1 MSKEF
6 KYILDN
12 YGRTS
17 EERAEAM
24 KLIDQINREAAD
36 NWENE
41 AWRKEMAA
49 VLTQSIL
56 EGFTFETFYD
66 QVINVDRVGFN
77 DRVILEEE
85 TGLKVFFIAKGGH
98 IEASAMVSEAMELPR
113 DTLGFHV
120 YEFEDK
126 MEANFAKS
134 AATLRGLAVRRLDWG
149 VNKQIKALIEAAIP
163 DGSSPYYVTG
173 TSVDQT
179 ALNTAIRE
187 VRDESESRCHHR
199 VRSLDDGRPD
209 RGLHWIRR
217 RSSRRDPYAGP
228 SRCIPGRV
236 DRSGEELEGR
246 RWRFVHPS
254 QRDVRHGERLWSDG
268 PLRGTEIQGV
278 RRGRQLVLALPGQ
291 DRLRWCFAP
300 PGADPQVRR
309 HEYHSVSSE
318 QTMRRGHPNRVAF
331 PVIVHMKD
339 DRRNECPW

>member
-6 KYILDN
+6 KKLLDN
-12 YGRTS
+12 HGRTS

-24 KLIDQINREAAD
+24 KLIDEINQEAKA
-36 NWENE
+36 NWEDE
-41 AWRKEMAA
+41 KWRKEMAG

-66 QVINVDRVGFN
+66 QVINVDRVGFD

-98 IEASAMVSEAMELPR
+98 IEASAMVSESMELPR

-134 AATLRGLAVRRLDWG
+134 AATLRSLAVKRLDWG

-163 DGSSPYYVTG
+163 DGSSPYYVSG

-187 VRDESESRCHHR
+187 VRDESESGVITVYGRSTMVDQIADFTGFADEALEEIRQRGRLGVYRGASIVQVRNWKDEDGVSFIPANEMYVTANDSGLMALYGGLKSKEYVEDDNWYWHYLGRTDFGGVLHR
-199 VRSLDDGRPD
+199 PERTR
-209 RGLHWIRR
+209 
-217 RSSRRDPYAGP
+217 
-228 SRCIPGRV
+228 
-236 DRSGEELEGR
+236 
-246 RWRFVHPS
+246 RFVDTSITP
-254 QRDVRHGERLWSDG
+254 
-268 PLRGTEIQGV
+268 
-278 RRGRQLVLALPGQ
+278 
-291 DRLRWCFAP
+291 
-300 PGADPQVRR
+300 
-309 HEYHSVSSE
+309 
-318 QTMRRGHPNRVAF
+318 
-331 PVIVHMKD
+331 
-339 DRRNECPW
+339 